1 MILIKLFF
9 GFILMIILMA
19 FVFGLVAFVYGK
31 SKLDEIREKM
41 GQAQDRFTN
50 GKPVAPHDDAVEIQA
65 VQCPHCEAYVPS
77 EKTCQSCGKA
87 L

>member
-31 SKLDEIREKM
+31 SKLDELRAKM
-41 GQAQDRFTN
+41 GEAQDRFSN
-50 GKPVAPHDDAVEIQA
+50 GRRVEPNDGVIEIEAVK
-65 VQCPHCEAYVPS
+65 CPHCEAYVAA
-77 EKTCQSCGKA
+77 EKNCSACGNP